1 MVGADQAPSDATLD
15 WVRRLIGF
23 DTTSRRSNRAL
34 IDAAA
39 EYLGAQGCDM
49 TLTTSDDGAK
59 ANLFATLVPSSGQRT
74 GGLVLSGHT
83 DVVPVEGQAWTSAP
97 FTAVLRDRRLYGR
110 GSCDMKGFLGVA
122 LALVPAFRGM
132 ALKEPV
138 HFALSFDEEVGCI
151 GAPLMIADLAARAV
165 RPRACIVGEPTLMQP
180 VIGHKAIRLFRCRVQ
195 GRPAHASLPQEGANA
210 IEYAARIIVFIRGL
224 ADSLGS
230 KPRGHDF
237 HPPYTTMSIGQVS
250 GGTAANIVAE
260 HCEFVFEHRS
270 LPDEDDDRIE
280 QAIRSFVSREIL
292 PEMRTA
298 YPLADVTLEQLATV
312 PAFAGDALEPFT
324 RLVEELTGASAGYVS
339 YCSEAGQFR
348 EIGIPTVICGPGSI
362 EQAHRADEWI
372 ALGQLAAC
380 ERFLIDA
387 VDRVC
392 GNAYHG

>member
-1 MVGADQAPSDATLD
+1 MAGEDQAPSDATVD

-34 IDAAA
+34 IDSAA
-39 EYLGAQGCDM
+39 EHLGAQGCHL
-49 TLTTSDDGAK
+49 TLTTTDDGAK
-59 ANLFATLVPSSGQRT
+59 ANLFATLAPPSGQRT

-83 DVVPVEGQAWTSAP
+83 DVVPVDGQAWTSAP
-97 FTAVLRDRRLYGR
+97 FKAVLRDGRLYGR
-110 GSCDMKGFLGVA
+110 GSCDMKGFLGVT

-132 ALKEPV
+132 ALTEPV
-138 HFALSFDEEVGCI
+138 HFALSFDEEVGCV

-180 VIGHKAIRLFRCRVQ
+180 VIGHKAIRLFRCRVH
-195 GRPAHASLPQEGANA
+195 GRPAHASLPHEGANA
-210 IEYAARIIVFIRGL
+210 IEFAARIMVFIRSL

-230 KPRGHDF
+230 KPRCHDF

-260 HCEFVFEHRS
+260 HCEFLFEYRS
-270 LPDEDDDRIE
+270 LPEEDDDRIE
-280 QAIRSFVSREIL
+280 QAIRAFISHEIL
-292 PEMRTA
+292 PEMRAA
-298 YPLADVTLEQLATV
+298 YSRADVALERLATV
-312 PAFAGDALEPFT
+312 PAFAADAREPFT
-324 RLVEELTGASAGYVS
+324 HLVEELTGAAAGYVS
-339 YCSEAGQFR
+339 YCSEAGQFSD
-348 EIGIPTVICGPGSI
+348 IGIPTVICGPGSI

-372 ALGQLAAC
+372 ALDQLAAC

-392 GNAYHG
+392 GAPRHG